1 MSLKVFL
8 DFSDHFRH
16 LILSDNISH
25 PDEVNKRSFY
35 LIRKHKYQVL
45 LHQTHPLSEALET
58 VTRQY
63 IHSAYVPT
71 ARISYH
77 Q

>member
-16 LILSDNISH
+16 LILNDNISH

-35 LIRKHKYQVL
+35 LIRKHEYKLL
-45 LHQTHPLSEALET
+45 LHQTHLLSKALET
-58 VTRQY
+58 VTR
-63 IHSAYVPT
+63 
-71 ARISYH
+71 SYTH
-77 Q
+77 